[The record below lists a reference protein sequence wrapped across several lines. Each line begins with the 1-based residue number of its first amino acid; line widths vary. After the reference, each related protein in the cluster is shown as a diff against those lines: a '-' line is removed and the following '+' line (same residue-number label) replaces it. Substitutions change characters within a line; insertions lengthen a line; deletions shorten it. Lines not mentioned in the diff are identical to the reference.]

1 MAAGSTPQSR
11 GEAYGA
17 AASRPGLRAA
27 SADNAVV
34 TTWHA
39 EQRRPGVGPPD
50 LTAPHRPG
58 PAARVRQPALD
69 YYLVHPDGSATAPEG
84 LVVEEFVLGEDCAAV
99 RLDSA
104 AWTPADGH
112 WWDCAAFSRSI
123 RVDAEL
129 RRRVVGV
136 PRHEAATA
144 YRRLG
149 GGELPDEE
157 ALRGHFHDG
166 QPLSTAA
173 PLRLNPRPAGT
184 GPRDSRVYR
193 VLFAADLRPDGLANL
208 GGVWRMAS
216 TGDPADP
223 QARIIGVAA
232 RRVGADSF
240 TWHLRRIGGGGPWC
254 LDLTADLAAGGGGPL
269 GPLLRELTTT
279 LRMQG
284 LIPVTIERFS

>member
-1 MAAGSTPQSR
+1 M
-11 GEAYGA
+11 
-17 AASRPGLRAA
+17 
-27 SADNAVV
+27 

-39 EQRRPGVGPPD
+39 EQSRPGG
-50 LTAPHRPG
+50 APARRAG
-58 PAARVRQPALD
+58 PAARVPQPALD
-69 YYLVHPDGSATAPEG
+69 YYLVEPDGPGAGSAAPEG

-123 RVDAEL
+123 RVDADL

-136 PRHEAATA
+136 PRHEAAAA

-149 GGELPDEE
+149 GGELPGEE
-157 ALRGHFHDG
+157 ALRGHFQDG

-173 PLRLNPRPAGT
+173 PLRLSPRPAGV
-184 GPRDSRVYR
+184 GQRDSRVYR

-208 GGVWRMAS
+208 GGAWRMAS
-216 TGDPADP
+216 TAAAADP
-223 QARIIGVAA
+223 GARIIGVAA
-232 RRVGADSF
+232 RRIGTDSF
-240 TWHLRRIGGGGPWC
+240 TWHLRRIGAGGPWC
-254 LDLTADLAAGGGGPL
+254 LDLNADLAGGADPL
-269 GPLLRELTTT
+269 GPLLRELTTA

>member
-1 MAAGSTPQSR
+1 M
-11 GEAYGA
+11 
-17 AASRPGLRAA
+17 
-27 SADNAVV
+27 

-39 EQRRPGVGPPD
+39 EQSRPGGTPQ
-50 LTAPHRPG
+50 APVAVHRPG
-58 PAARVRQPALD
+58 PAAPVPQPALD
-69 YYLVHPDGSATAPEG
+69 YYLVHPDGPGGSVAAPEG
-84 LVVEEFVLGEDCAAV
+84 LVVEEFVLGEDWAAV

-123 RVDAEL
+123 RVDAHL

-144 YRRLG
+144 YRLLG
-149 GGELPDEE
+149 GGELPGEE

-166 QPLSTAA
+166 QPLSRAA
-173 PLRLNPRPAGT
+173 PLRLNPHPAGA
-184 GPRDSRVYR
+184 GMRDSRVYR

-208 GGVWRMAS
+208 RGGWRMAS

-223 QARIIGVAA
+223 EARVIGVAS

-240 TWHLRRIGGGGPWC
+240 TWHLRRIGAGGPWC
-254 LDLTADLAAGGGGPL
+254 LDLSADLAGGADPL
-269 GPLLRELTTT
+269 GPLLRELTAA